1 MNIKPLFKTAA
12 TTFVLALCAYAGHAA
27 SQPINVSVGVRDPI
41 YAHLYVAYVKGYFQE
56 QGLQPKL
63 VVTGSGSR
71 TAQLLATGQADVVM
85 GNPEHVLVIANEG
98 RATVMLAAV
107 DQRNTFGNI
116 LVNED
121 SDIKT
126 IADLKGKGIGVT
138 ATGGGAYYYAN
149 YLFRQNGLKKDEF
162 TWLNL
167 GSVANMQGALR
178 AKRAAAVVASLS
190 MMETAKTE
198 KYGRVIF
205 DSRDTAA
212 WDKVFKGPMPSSVI
226 YALTANV
233 DKNPEMYKKFTRAV
247 VKADQFIRGNTPEA
261 IAEAIGP
268 EMGGQSIP
276 SLTHA
281 IGEYKGVYWRAN
293 SLRIGQQ
300 EFERWQGFAIDNGLM
315 TEADKSKY
323 GYAQLVRDVGAF
335 TP

>member
-1 MNIKPLFKTAA
+1 MKTLKTFLKTLGSAVALAVAA
-12 TTFVLALCAYAGHAA
+12 QVAA
-27 SQPINVSVGVRDPI
+27 QPINVSVGVRDPI
-41 YAHLYVAYVKGYFQE
+41 YAHVYVAYIKGYFQE

-71 TAQLLATGQADVVM
+71 SAQLLATGQADVVM
-85 GNPEHVLVIANEG
+85 GNPEHVLVISNEG
-98 RATVMLAAV
+98 RPVVMLAAV

-116 LVNED
+116 MVNQD
-121 SDIKT
+121 SDIKSIT
-126 IADLKGKGIGVT
+126 DLKGKGIGVT

-149 YLFRQNGLKKDEF
+149 YLFMQNGLKKEDF

-190 MMETAKTE
+190 MMEAGKTE

-233 DKNPEMYKKFTRAV
+233 DKNPEMYKRFTKAIIQ
-247 VKADQFIRGNTPEA
+247 ADQFIRSNSAGT
-261 IAEAIGP
+261 IAEVIGP

-276 SLTHA
+276 ALSHA
-281 IGEYKGVYWRAN
+281 IGEYKTVYWRSN
-293 SLRIGQQ
+293 GLRIGLQ
-300 EFERWQGFAIDNGLM
+300 EFDRWQAFAIDNGLM
-315 TEADKSKY
+315 TKADSAKY
-323 GYAQLVRDVGAF
+323 GYAALVRDVGAF

>member
-1 MNIKPLFKTAA
+1 MKMLKTFLKALGAVVGLAIAA
-12 TTFVLALCAYAGHAA
+12 QAAG
-27 SQPINVSVGVRDPI
+27 QPITVSVGVRDPI
-41 YAHLYVAYVKGYFQE
+41 YAHMYVAYVKGYIQE

-98 RATVMLAAV
+98 RPVVMLAAV

-116 LVNED
+116 MVSED

-126 IADLKGKGIGVT
+126 IADLKGKGVGVT

-149 YLFRQNGLKKDEF
+149 YLFAQNGLKKDDI

-167 GSVANMQGALR
+167 GSVANLQGALR

-190 MMETAKTE
+190 MMEAGKTE
-198 KYGRVIF
+198 KYGRTIF
-205 DSRDTAA
+205 DSRDTTA

-233 DKNPEMYKKFTRAV
+233 DKNPDMYKRFTKAII
-247 VKADQFIRGNTPEA
+247 KADQFIRANSADA

-268 EMGGQSIP
+268 EMGGQSIA
-276 SLTHA
+276 SLSHA
-281 IGEYKGVYWRAN
+281 IGEYKTVYWRAKG
-293 SLRIGQQ
+293 LRIERQ
-300 EFERWQGFAIDNGLM
+300 EFDRWQAFAIENGLM
-315 TEADKSKY
+315 TKADSGKY
-323 GYAQLVRDVGAF
+323 GYSALVRDVGAF
-335 TP
+335 MP

>member
-1 MNIKPLFKTAA
+1 MRIKDLLKTTA
-12 TTFVLALCAYAGHAA
+12 TSAVLAIYGYVGQVAA
-27 SQPINVSVGVRDPI
+27 QPINISVGVRDPI
-41 YAHLYVAYVKGYFQE
+41 YAHLYIAYVKGYFQD
-56 QGLQPKL
+56 QGLQPRL

-85 GNPEHVLVIANEG
+85 GNPEHVLVITNEG

-116 LVNED
+116 LVHED

-126 IADLKGKGIGVT
+126 FADLKGKSVGIT

-149 YLFRQNGLKKDEF
+149 YLFMRNGLKKEDF

-190 MMETAKTE
+190 MIETAKTE
-198 KYGRVIF
+198 KNGRVIF

-212 WDKVFKGPMPSSVI
+212 WDKIFKGPMPSSVI
-226 YALTANV
+226 YALSANV
-233 DKNPEMYKKFTRAV
+233 DKNPELYKKFTRAV
-247 VKADQFIRGNTPEA
+247 VKADQFIRINTA
-261 IAEAIGP
+261 AVIAEAIGP

-293 SLRIGQQ
+293 GLRISQQ
-300 EFERWQGFAIDNGLM
+300 EFERWQGFVIDSGLM

-323 GYAQLVRDVGAF
+323 GYGQLVRDVGAF